1 MELQPP
7 LGSSGIRDRIK
18 RLPILGPLINRL
30 LDVPNPF
37 FHKNSPAQAAL
48 NRLIDDIFTNNPNAL
63 VLNVGSRSDRKGV
76 INLDIMQNGSID
88 VVGDATYMPFA
99 DDSFDLIINIAVM
112 EHTKQPHT

>member
-63 VLNVGSRSDRKGV
+63 VLNVAGNEAVSVLLRLGC
-76 INLDIMQNGSID
+76 
-88 VVGDATYMPFA
+88 FA
-99 DDSFDLIINIAVM
+99 
-112 EHTKQPHT
+112 K